1 MNRLAFLVLEDV
13 YHRGHVPLCPIIF
26 GHMMS
31 TFITSAVNLDV
42 VKVVSASPVKVL
54 FSPSDTRSA

>member
-13 YHRGHVPLCPIIF
+13 YHRGHVPLCPS
-26 GHMMS
+26 HMMS